1 MDKKEIDLTNKVIL
15 DVDAYLKL
23 KEEIINLKNNVEI
36 EKKKYENLII
46 YLFSACRKR
55 KYTSGKVYLEYNSYH
70 NDLGI
75 YLEKIE
81 PEMYKA
87 ALESREEDE

>member
-15 DVDAYLKL
+15 DIDAYLKL

-46 YLFSACRKR
+46 YLLSACRKR
-55 KYTSGKVYLEYNSYH
+55 KYTSGKAYLEYNSYH

>member
-15 DVDAYLKL
+15 DV
-23 KEEIINLKNNVEI
+23 EIINLKNNVEI